1 MEPEM
6 NVLLVHVK
14 KNRLPDHIV
23 KALFPQFLTVIT
35 EPGHLQEYGPGVDVR
50 LVEDVQD
57 LECLRA
63 EVLEVL
69 RQRRIDRIFMPF
81 ELGQAQA
88 AFVREY
94 FGIPGI
100 GFTAANALTNKYV
113 MKLRLREAGLPQ
125 APFALA
131 AGVDRIEAAGDEVGW
146 PVVVKPAVGGG
157 SLDVF
162 TFDSA
167 AEARAFAASR
177 DADPIRKLTCPL
189 VVESFVDIRTE
200 LHCDGVVDG
209 GEVRFAKASEYFV
222 PVLGHGEQFGSRILP
237 DGDPV
242 AAEILDLHR
251 RAVAATGLESGVTHM
266 EFFQTE
272 DGLLAS
278 EIACRP
284 AGGGI
289 PHAVKLQ
296 TGVDIWAACLD
307 TALGRAPKTAETETG
322 AGTVAHWYL
331 TVPPG
336 RIVKLT
342 DADQLRQIDGV
353 IDVVANFKVGDSVP
367 TRQNS
372 ATAAMLVFARADSLA
387 EVERLHKEIYGAYR
401 VEVSSE

>member
-1 MEPEM
+1 M
-6 NVLLVHVK
+6 NILLIHVK
-14 KNRLPDHIV
+14 KNRLPDHV
-23 KALFPQFLTVIT
+23 LKALFPQFLTVIT
-35 EPGHLQEYGPGVDVR
+35 EPGHLQAYGPGVDVR
-50 LVEDVQD
+50 LVDNVQD
-57 LECLRA
+57 LETLRA
-63 EVLEVL
+63 EVLKVL

-100 GFTAANALTNKYV
+100 DFAAANALTNKYV

-125 APFALA
+125 AAFAMA
-131 AGVDRIEAAGDEVGW
+131 AGVDRIEDAGNEVGW

-157 SLDVF
+157 SLDIF
-162 TFDSA
+162 KFASA
-167 AEARAFAASR
+167 AEARSFTAGPGA
-177 DADPIRKLTCPL
+177 DAIRELACPL
-189 VVESFVDIRTE
+189 VVESFVDIGTE
-200 LHCDGVVDG
+200 YHCDGIVDG

-222 PVLGHGEQFGSRILP
+222 PVLGHGDQFGSRILP
-237 DGDPV
+237 DD
-242 AAEILDLHR
+242 AAITEQLLDLHR
-251 RAVAATGLESGVTHM
+251 RAVAATGLRSGVTHM

-272 DGLLAS
+272 NGLLAS

-289 PHAVKLQ
+289 PHAIKLQ
-296 TGVDIWAACLD
+296 TGVDVWAACLD
-307 TALGRAPKTAETETG
+307 MALGRTPQTEAA
-322 AGTVAHWYL
+322 AGEPIAHWYL

-342 DADQLRQIDGV
+342 DAEQLRQIDGV
-353 IDVVANFKVGDSVP
+353 VDVVANFKVGDSVP

-372 ATAAMLVFARADSLA
+372 ATAAMLVFARADGEA
-387 EVERLHKEIYGAYR
+387 EVDRLAKEIYGAYR

>member
-1 MEPEM
+1 M
-6 NVLLVHVK
+6 NILLIHVK
-14 KNRLPDHIV
+14 KNRLPDHV
-23 KALFPQFLTVIT
+23 LKALFPQFLTVIT
-35 EPGHLQEYGPGVDVR
+35 EPGHLQAYGPGVDVR
-50 LVEDVQD
+50 LVDNVQD
-57 LECLRA
+57 LETLRA
-63 EVLEVL
+63 EVLKVL

-100 GFTAANALTNKYV
+100 DFAAANALTNKYV

-125 APFALA
+125 AAFAMA
-131 AGVDRIEAAGDEVGW
+131 AGVDRIEDAGNEVGW

-157 SLDVF
+157 SLDIF
-162 TFDSA
+162 KFASA
-167 AEARAFAASR
+167 AEARSFAAGPGA
-177 DADPIRKLTCPL
+177 DAIRELACPL
-189 VVESFVDIRTE
+189 VVESFVDIGTE
-200 LHCDGVVDG
+200 YHCDGIVDG

-222 PVLGHGEQFGSRILP
+222 PVLGHGDQFGSRILP
-237 DGDPV
+237 DD
-242 AAEILDLHR
+242 AAITEQLLDLHR
-251 RAVAATGLESGVTHM
+251 RAVAATGLRSGVTHM

-272 DGLLAS
+272 NGLLAS

-289 PHAVKLQ
+289 PHAIKLQ
-296 TGVDIWAACLD
+296 TGVDVWAACLD
-307 TALGRAPKTAETETG
+307 MSLGRTPKTEAAEGEPI
-322 AGTVAHWYL
+322 AHWYL

-342 DADQLRQIDGV
+342 DAEQLRQIDGV
-353 IDVVANFKVGDSVP
+353 VDVVANFKVGDAVP

-372 ATAAMLVFARADSLA
+372 ATAAMLVFARADGQA
-387 EVERLHKEIYGAYR
+387 EVDRLAKEIYGAYR